1 MASHD
6 LSCAYF
12 HCQVILGSGLGG
24 ENGVSVS
31 GLLKEGYEAVFLGFG
46 LPDPKSIPIF
56 EDLTEGNGFYT
67 SKDFLPRVASAS
79 KPGMDV
85 FLRCNLRNHSFHDRH
100 VCVQEHPP

>member
-1 MASHD
+1 M
-6 LSCAYF
+6 
-12 HCQVILGSGLGG
+12 ILGRGLGG

-56 EDLTEGNGFYT
+56 KDLTEGNGFYT

-79 KPGMDV
+79 KPGQPSHCCRKVMMTNYNV
-85 FLRCNLRNHSFHDRH
+85 CTCNFDQK
-100 VCVQEHPP
+100 VY